1 VENRLMAMKKGFL
14 KLPVTF
20 DDQKTDLDSV
30 SSALDTLMETALS
43 TPGILDEYGV
53 VEVGPLI
60 VEPKKVIKRKR
71 R

>member
-1 VENRLMAMKKGFL
+1 MAMKKGFL

>member
-1 VENRLMAMKKGFL
+1 MAEKKGFL

-30 SSALDTLMETALS
+30 ASALDTLMETALS

-53 VEVGPLI
+53 VEVGPLV
-60 VEPKKVIKRKR
+60 VESRKASKRKR

>member
-1 VENRLMAMKKGFL
+1 MAHKTGFL

-20 DDQKTDLDSV
+20 DDQKTDLESL
-30 SSALDTLMETALS
+30 SSALDRLMETALS

-53 VEVGPLI
+53 IEVGPL
-60 VEPKKVIKRKR
+60 VVSRKTSKRKR

>member
-1 VENRLMAMKKGFL
+1 MAEKKAFL

-20 DDQKTDLDSV
+20 DDQRTDLDSV
-30 SSALDTLMETALS
+30 ASALDTLMETALS

-53 VEVGPLI
+53 IEVGPLA
-60 VEPKKVIKRKR
+60 VEARKKSKSKR